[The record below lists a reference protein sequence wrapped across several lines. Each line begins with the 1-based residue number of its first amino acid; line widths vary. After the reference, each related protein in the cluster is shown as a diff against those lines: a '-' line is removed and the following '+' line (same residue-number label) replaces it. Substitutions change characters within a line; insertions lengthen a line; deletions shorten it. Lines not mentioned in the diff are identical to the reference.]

1 MEVENGSG
9 EKGLERKTMLKRG
22 ENELD
27 NGGKSR
33 EKMKRRFNQNI
44 YLERENEWFTEL
56 LFLEW
61 VWGLWSLQI
70 KWIRGGGPG
79 ESANQQEEG
88 QEWHRMREYE
98 Y

>member
-44 YLERENEWFTEL
+44 YLERKNEWFTEL
-56 LFLEW
+56 LFLKR

-70 KWIRGGGPG
+70 KWILGGGPG

-88 QEWHRMREYE
+88 QEWYRMREYE

>member
-1 MEVENGSG
+1 
-9 EKGLERKTMLKRG
+9 MLKRG

-56 LFLEW
+56 LFLKR
-61 VWGLWSLQI
+61 V
-70 KWIRGGGPG
+70 
-79 ESANQQEEG
+79 
-88 QEWHRMREYE
+88 
-98 Y
+98 